1 MDTEQQRVERALNE
15 ARAKIIWGDSVDEVR
30 ERLEDWGVSSEQID
44 ELLATTLQERAVEF
58 RKRGIVELV
67 IGAAVL
73 VPPLLIVGAMYLSGV
88 VVSRLALFLALLCYA
103 VALYGLYRCAR
114 GVWWLFRGAKSE
126 GSLTQE

>member
-1 MDTEQQRVERALNE
+1 MVSEHRVERILNE

-30 ERLEDWGVSSEQID
+30 EWLEDLGVSREQID
-44 ELLATTLQERAVEF
+44 ELLAATLKERAVEF

-67 IGAAVL
+67 IGASVL
-73 VPPLLIVGAMYLSGV
+73 VPPLLIVGAMYLAGV
-88 VVSRLALFLALLCYA
+88 VTSRLALFMALLCYA

-114 GVWWLFRGAKSE
+114 GFWWLFRGAKSE

>member
-1 MDTEQQRVERALNE
+1 MVSEHKVERILNE

-30 ERLEDWGVSSEQID
+30 EWLEDWGVSREQID
-44 ELLATTLQERAVEF
+44 DVLATTLKERAVEF

-67 IGAAVL
+67 IGALVL
-73 VPPLLIVGAMYLSGV
+73 VPPVLIVGAMYLAGV
-88 VVSRLALFLALLCYA
+88 VISRLALFLALLCYA

-126 GSLTQE
+126 GSLTRE

>member
-1 MDTEQQRVERALNE
+1 MGLEHRVERLLNE
-15 ARAKIIWGDSVDEVR
+15 ARAKIIWGDSLDEVR
-30 ERLEDWGVSSEQID
+30 EWLEDLGVSREQID
-44 ELLATTLQERAVEF
+44 ELLASTLKERAVEF

-67 IGAAVL
+67 IGALVL
-73 VPPLLIVGAMYLSGV
+73 VPPLLIVGAMYLAGV
-88 VVSRLALFLALLCYA
+88 ATSRLGLFAAFLCYA